1 MGARVIAES
10 VTKSYGGGRGAAG
23 VDALLGVSLALE
35 PGSFTALLGP
45 SGCGKST
52 LLNLLGGLDRPTAGR
67 VLVDGKDLATLSE
80 NDRDAY
86 RRKTAATVFQFFN
99 LLPTMTALENVA
111 LPLLLEGVSLAD
123 ADVRAARGLLDV
135 GLADKE
141 HAYPYE
147 LSGGQLQ
154 RVAVARALA
163 NEPALLLADEPTG
176 ALDSKTGEEVLA
188 LFKELHRQGNSVML
202 VTHDAHIASLAERR
216 VELHDGLIVS
226 DVTEK
231 RAA

>member
-176 ALDSKTGEEVLA
+176 NLDSKTGEQVLTLVA
-188 LFKELHRQGNSVML
+188 GLVKERGITVVMA
-202 VTHDAHIASLAERR
+202 THSAEAAAYASRILRLR
-216 VELHDGLIVS
+216 DGRLES
-226 DVTEK
+226 
-231 RAA
+231 

>member
-111 LPLLLEGVSLAD
+111 LPLLLEGVSLTD

-176 ALDSKTGEEVLA
+176 NLDSKTGEQVLTLVA
-188 LFKELHRQGNSVML
+188 GLVKEHGITVVMA
-202 VTHDAHIASLAERR
+202 THSAEAAAHASRILRLR
-216 VELHDGLIVS
+216 DGRL
-226 DVTEK
+226 EP
-231 RAA
+231 

>member
-147 LSGGQLQ
+147 LSGGQMQ

-163 NEPALLLADEPTG
+163 NEPVLLLADEPTG
-176 ALDSKTGEEVLA
+176 NLDSKTGEQVLA
-188 LFKELHRQGNSVML
+188 LVSGLVKERGITVVMA
-202 VTHDAHIASLAERR
+202 THSAEAAAHASRILRLR
-216 VELHDGLIVS
+216 DGRL
-226 DVTEK
+226 EP
-231 RAA
+231 

>member
-52 LLNLLGGLDRPTAGR
+52 LLNLLGGLDRPTEGR
-67 VLVDGKDLATLSE
+67 VFVDGKDLATLSE
-80 NDRDAY
+80 DDRDAY

-176 ALDSKTGEEVLA
+176 NLDSKTGEQVLA
-188 LFKELHRQGNSVML
+188 LVAGLVKERGITVVMA
-202 VTHDAHIASLAERR
+202 THSAEAAAHASRILRLR
-216 VELHDGLIVS
+216 DGRLES
-226 DVTEK
+226 
-231 RAA
+231 